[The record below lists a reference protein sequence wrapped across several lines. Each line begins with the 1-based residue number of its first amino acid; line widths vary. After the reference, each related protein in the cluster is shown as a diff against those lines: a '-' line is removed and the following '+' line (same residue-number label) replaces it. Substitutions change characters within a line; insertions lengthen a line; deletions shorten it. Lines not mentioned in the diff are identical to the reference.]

1 MLEIKQ
7 KSFFNGI
14 ERIEW
19 PEKSPDLNPIE
30 NIWGIVK
37 NELDK
42 RKVNKGVK
50 IIEAIQE
57 IWRKK
62 LDQDIIRNCVD
73 SMIGRILKWI
83 EMKED
88 KTGY

>member
-1 MLEIKQ
+1 MACKISRF
-7 KSFFNGI
+7 KSNW
-14 ERIEW
+14 EY
-19 PEKSPDLNPIE
+19 L
-30 NIWGIVK
+30 GIVK

-42 RKVNKGVK
+42 RKVNKRVE

-57 IWRKK
+57 IWKE

-73 SMIGRILKWI
+73 SMTGSILKWI
-83 EMKED
+83 EKKGD